1 MCSQKHYYSPP
12 LQVLIEPGPG
22 SLAVG
27 YVCTSSMQ
35 DDSIDLNLQRRRIA
49 EFAESKGWELFKWY
63 EEPEVYRDTEQYHV
77 FAHLLDDAGSQF
89 QIVLYSASKNRS
101 RKMCCVYGSLD
112 HIRWLGVW
120 WVTAERR
127 WGINIIWHES
137 FNLVCVQKCARAV
150 NSDLRKSQKRRRE
163 EY

>member
-1 MCSQKHYYSPP
+1 MRSQKYYYPWP
-12 LQVLIEPGPG
+12 FQVLIEFVPG
-22 SLAVG
+22 SLEAG
-27 YVCTSSMQ
+27 YIPVRSSQ
-35 DDSIDLNLQRRRIA
+35 DSINLDLQRRRIA

-63 EEPEVYRDTEQYHV
+63 EEPEVYKDTEQYHV

-89 QIVLYSASKNRS
+89 QIVLYSASKNWP

-127 WGINIIWHES
+127 WGINTMWHES
-137 FNLVCVQKCARAV
+137 FNVVCVQKCARAV